1 MKNKN
6 LDLPSAFFFR
16 LLKKLKINKKSYL
29 ITADQGAWALENFH
43 KEVPQQYFNVGVSEQ
58 NMIGLAAG
66 MSIEGN
72 KIFVY
77 AISSFVMQ
85 RCLEQIK
92 VDLCIPN
99 LPVVLIGSGSTFT
112 YSFHGPTHQ
121 AIEDVAMM
129 RSLPNMSI
137 LNPCDNISAEAAVEF
152 AFKSSGPVYIK
163 LDKGFFPNIY
173 SNHKDCL
180 KGIHKYK
187 TGSDITILTTGHMT
201 QKTKEICQILQKK
214 NLKPN
219 LIDVFTIKPF
229 DKKAMIQYCKNS
241 DLIVTIEEQ
250 NIIGGLGSIVAE
262 IIADENI
269 NTNLLRFGINDKYSE
284 KYGDRNWLHKYHGI
298 DVDSI
303 VKRII
308 KYKSLKK

>member
-16 LLKKLKINKKSYL
+16 LLKKIKKNKKNYL
-29 ITADQGAWALENFH
+29 ITADQGAWALEKFQ
-43 KEVPQQYFNVGVSEQ
+43 KEVPRQYFNVGVSEQ

-77 AISSFVMQ
+77 AISSFVTQ

-99 LPVVLIGSGSTFT
+99 IPVVLIGSGSTLT

-121 AIEDVAMM
+121 AIEDIAMM
-129 RSLPNMSI
+129 RSLPNMNI
-137 LNPCDNISAEAAVEF
+137 LNPCDNISAEAAVEY
-152 AFKSSGPVYIK
+152 AMKSSGPVYIK

-173 SNHKDCL
+173 SNRKDCL
-180 KGIHKYK
+180 KGMYNYK
-187 TGSDITILTTGHMT
+187 SGRDITIITTGYMT
-201 QKTKEICQILQKK
+201 HKTKEICEILKK
-214 NLKPN
+214 YNLNPS
-219 LIDVFTIKPF
+219 LINVFKIKPF
-229 DKKAMIQYCKNS
+229 DKKIMIQYCKKS
-241 DLIVTIEEQ
+241 DLIITIEEQ

-269 NTNLLRFGINDKYSE
+269 KIDLIRIGINDIYSE
-284 KYGDRNWLHKYHGI
+284 KYGDRDWLHRHHGI
-298 DVDSI
+298 DVGA
-303 VKRII
+303 VVNRIL
-308 KYKSLKK
+308 KHKSLKK